1 MNAKSIVDKYISEC
15 SFPERVRN
23 KLNEITDIDA
33 FVNNSQNA
41 EIVDFFMDVQ
51 ENDLALL
58 LINEFLQSSGQSL
71 EWLYRKCTVTYRLQ
85 KFDEFIDAANFILR
99 GKPEEDKWLLINTA
113 EISIKKGNPNY
124 AIELLG
130 RIYNHNSISHF
141 WFGEAYRQIGNYKK
155 ASHHYDSYLSSEPT
169 YRGKSQI
176 FYKSKNLVKSRVT
189 PENLKFDQRLAD
201 NNAIFVSSMPR
212 SGVNYITGLI
222 HNLTAKPFYYAYN
235 EGDDDQQLDISPFL
249 DGLKENAIIS
259 HHTRAN
265 NKTVSMLQATQT
277 KCVIVINNIFESLLS
292 YTYHIDEH
300 KSPRILNNDWNL
312 LSRSQKLDQVIELQT
327 FWYLDFYTTWKR
339 ALDNNLIDFLLIHF
353 NELKSS
359 PINTLKK
366 ISDYIEFDADDD
378 TLQRKLLQTYK
389 SASALIIKEMEEAL
403 TLDTEST
410 LSQFTEDQIK
420 RVRHT
425 ASLVTDIDLSPIG
438 L

>member
-1 MNAKSIVDKYISEC
+1 MNAKSIIDKYINEC

-33 FVNNSQNA
+33 FVSDSKN
-41 EIVDFFMDVQ
+41 EDIVDFFMDLQ

-58 LINEFLQSSGQSL
+58 LINKILETTENSF
-71 EWLYRKCTVTYRLQ
+71 EWLYRKCTVAYRLQ
-85 KFDEFIDAANFILR
+85 RYDEYLDAANFILKD
-99 GKPEEDKWLLINTA
+99 KPDEDKWLLINTA
-113 EISIKKGNPNY
+113 EISTKKGNPNY

-130 RIYNHNSISHF
+130 RIYNHNAISHF
-141 WFGEAYRQIGNYKK
+141 WLGEAYKQIGNH
-155 ASHHYDSYLSSEPT
+155 AVAGNHYDFYLSLEPT

-176 FYKSKNLVKSRVT
+176 FYKSKNLVNSKVT
-189 PENLKFDQRLAD
+189 PKNINISPKLSENT
-201 NNAIFVSSMPR
+201 AIFVSSMPR
-212 SGVNYITGLI
+212 SGVNFITGLI
-222 HNLTAKPFYYAYN
+222 HNLTAKPFFYAYN
-235 EGDDDQQLDISPFL
+235 EGDDDQQLDISLFL
-249 DGLKENAIIS
+249 DGLKGNSIIS

-300 KSPRILNNDWNL
+300 KSPRILSHDWNL

-339 ALDNNLIDFLLIHF
+339 ALDNNLIDFLLVHF
-353 NELKSS
+353 NELKAS

-366 ISDYIEFDADDD
+366 ISDYIEFDADED
-378 TLQRKLLQTYK
+378 TLKQKLLQTYK

-403 TLDTEST
+403 TLDTEVT

-420 RVRHT
+420 RVKHT
-425 ASLVTDIDLSPIG
+425 ASLVTDIDLTPIG